1 MLQVAWLLQ
10 PLQTFRSA
18 MLLSKFKTT
27 NYKYFYSMDQLPV
40 YEILMNAAE
49 KWPDNPAVYDD
60 YGMMSFRELFLEA
73 EKLRIELIR
82 LGIKEGMAIGVMAG
96 NGRQFIIGI
105 FGAVGTGAAVMPMS
119 PQLKR
124 AELDGILQESKLHA
138 IIDDRSSI
146 QPLDSVETVIPLQ
159 QGSFRFAFTNI
170 HESVAFAP
178 FVHQPAFM
186 RFTSGTTGKS
196 KGVIVSHQS
205 ILDRI
210 NAANKGLE
218 LGPTDTV
225 IWVLPMAYHFIV
237 SIILYVKFGAAIA
250 VAKDFLAKN
259 IIEITNRHKGTLL
272 YASPVQVKL
281 LANDAGEAQ
290 MPSLK
295 KTISTSAAISLDI
308 CKAFKERFKR
318 EVSQAYGIIEIGL
331 PILNYIKSAE
341 HPEAVGYAQPGY
353 TVDILDAN
361 NNPLPAGNTGIL
373 GIKGPGMFD
382 AYLVPPTLSKDVLH
396 NGYFLTADFASKT
409 EDGLI
414 KIEGRSKSVINISGL
429 KVFPEEVEAVLEM
442 IPEIKQAR
450 ISSSPHPLLGQII
463 EGEIVL
469 AEGATVDVEDVLTY
483 CKKRLSAFKAP
494 QRLTIVESLPMTN
507 TGKLQRH

>member
-1 MLQVAWLLQ
+1 M
-10 PLQTFRSA
+10 
-18 MLLSKFKTT
+18 K
-27 NYKYFYSMDQLPV
+27 QLPV
-40 YEILMNAAE
+40 YEILRTAAE
-49 KWPDNPAVYDD
+49 KWPNKPAVYDAV
-60 YGMMSFRELFLEA
+60 GMISFGELFMEA
-73 EKLRIELIR
+73 EKLRIELVR
-82 LGIKEGMAIGVMAG
+82 LGIKEGMGIGVMAG
-96 NGRQFIIGI
+96 NGRHFIIGI

-124 AELDGILQESKLHA
+124 AEIDDILQEAKLHA

-146 QPLDSVETVIPLQ
+146 QPLDSVETIIPMQ
-159 QGSFRFAFTNI
+159 QGSFRFAFTHI
-170 HESVAFAP
+170 HESVLFAP
-178 FVHQPAFM
+178 FVQQPAFI

-205 ILDRI
+205 VLDRVDG
-210 NAANKGLE
+210 ANKGLK

-237 SIILYVKFGAAIA
+237 SVILYVRFGAAIA

-259 IIEITNRHKGTLL
+259 IIEITNRLKGTLL
-272 YASPVQVKL
+272 YASPVQIRL
-281 LANDAGEAQ
+281 LANDAGTEQ
-290 MPSLK
+290 MPSLIK
-295 KTISTSAAISLDI
+295 VISTSAAISTDV
-308 CKAFKERFKR
+308 CKAFKERFKLD
-318 EVSQAYGIIEIGL
+318 VSQAYGIIEIGL
-331 PILNYIKSAE
+331 PILNYSKSAE

-353 TVDILDAN
+353 TVDILDAD
-361 NNPLPAGNTGIL
+361 NNPVPNGTTGIL

-382 AYLVPPTLSKDVLH
+382 AYLVPPTLRKDVLQD
-396 NGYFLTADFASKT
+396 GYFLTADFASKT
-409 EDGLI
+409 NDGLI
-414 KIEGRSKSVINISGL
+414 TIEGRSKSVINISGV

-450 ISSSPHPLLGQII
+450 INSSPHPLLGQII

-469 AEGATVDVEDVLTY
+469 QEGAKVDLEDVLTY

-494 QRLTIVESLPMTN
+494 QRLTIVDSLPMTN

>member
-1 MLQVAWLLQ
+1 M
-10 PLQTFRSA
+10 
-18 MLLSKFKTT
+18 
-27 NYKYFYSMDQLPV
+27 PV
-40 YEILMNAAE
+40 YEILRTAAE
-49 KWPDNPAVYDD
+49 KWPNKPAVYDAV
-60 YGMMSFRELFLEA
+60 GMISFRELFIEA

-82 LGIKEGMAIGVMAG
+82 LGIKEGMGIGVMAG
-96 NGRQFIIGI
+96 NGRHFIIGI

-124 AELDGILQESKLHA
+124 AEIDDILQEAKLHA

-146 QPLDSVETVIPLQ
+146 QPLDSIETIIPMQ
-159 QGSFRFAFTNI
+159 QGSFRFAFTHI
-170 HESVAFAP
+170 HESVLFAP
-178 FVHQPAFM
+178 FVQQPAFI

-205 ILDRI
+205 VLDRVDG
-210 NAANKGLE
+210 ANKGLK

-237 SIILYVKFGAAIA
+237 SIILYVRFGAAIA

-259 IIEITNRHKGTLL
+259 IIEITNRLKGTLL
-272 YASPVQVKL
+272 YASPVQIRL
-281 LANDAGEAQ
+281 LANDAGTEQ
-290 MPSLK
+290 MPSLIK
-295 KTISTSAAISLDI
+295 VISTSAAISTDV
-308 CKAFKERFKR
+308 CKAFKERFKLD
-318 EVSQAYGIIEIGL
+318 VSQAYGIIEIGL
-331 PILNYIKSAE
+331 PILNYCKSAE

-353 TVDILDAN
+353 TVDILDAD
-361 NNPLPAGNTGIL
+361 NNPVPNGTTGIL

-382 AYLVPPTLSKDVLH
+382 AYLVPPTLRKDVLQD
-396 NGYFLTADFASKT
+396 GYFLTADFASKT
-409 EDGLI
+409 NDGLI
-414 KIEGRSKSVINISGL
+414 TIEGRSKSVINISGV

-450 ISSSPHPLLGQII
+450 VSSSPHPLLGQII

-469 AEGATVDVEDVLTY
+469 QEGVKVDLEDILTY
-483 CKKRLSAFKAP
+483 CKRRLSAFKAP